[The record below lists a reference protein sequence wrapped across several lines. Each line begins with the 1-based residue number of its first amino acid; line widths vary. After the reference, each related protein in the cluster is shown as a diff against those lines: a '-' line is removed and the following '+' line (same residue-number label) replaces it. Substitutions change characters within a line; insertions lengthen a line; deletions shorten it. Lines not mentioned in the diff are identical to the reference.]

1 MLNKIYRVLI
11 ALVCM
16 MVLISCGKDVFME
29 LEVEHSGNTSL
40 RQEGERKYNDD
51 IRNVLL
57 LYSAGFNS
65 ISTYLDEDIQ
75 DLMKGWIPGSARRE
89 NVLLVYSHLPSK
101 RGNYSV
107 DNAPTL
113 TRLLSDAN
121 GNVIRDTL
129 MCYPENTRSATP
141 EQLHDV
147 LEYVKNEFPARSYG
161 MIFSSHAT
169 GYLPSGYYTNPTG
182 YVYQKNDGR
191 MYRNGNR
198 SFYFPPVPYVEPFHD
213 PSMPQ
218 VKSVGQDQVG
228 TYGNYVSY
236 EIQIEDFARALPM
249 YMDYILFD
257 ACLMGGVEVAYE
269 LAGKCG
275 KVGFSQTEVL
285 AEGFDYGTI
294 SSHLLAGNVPDLQSV
309 CSDFFN
315 QYDIQTGIYRSA
327 TISLV
332 DCSRLKSLVDV
343 CSGLFSEYRNVIAGL
358 NPEIVQR
365 YYRSNYHWFYDLV
378 DIVDKAGAT
387 QTELEALN
395 KALDECII
403 YKAATPEFMDTFE
416 IRSYSGFSMYLPS
429 NGSKELDKYYRT
441 LKWNIDTGLVE

>member
-1 MLNKIYRVLI
+1 
-11 ALVCM
+11 
-16 MVLISCGKDVFME
+16 
-29 LEVEHSGNTSL
+29 
-40 RQEGERKYNDD
+40 
-51 IRNVLL
+51 
-57 LYSAGFNS
+57 
-65 ISTYLDEDIQ
+65 
-75 DLMKGWIPGSARRE
+75 
-89 NVLLVYSHLPSK
+89 
-101 RGNYSV
+101 
-107 DNAPTL
+107 
-113 TRLLSDAN
+113 
-121 GNVIRDTL
+121 
-129 MCYPENTRSATP
+129 
-141 EQLHDV
+141 
-147 LEYVKNEFPARSYG
+147 
-161 MIFSSHAT
+161 
-169 GYLPSGYYTNPTG
+169 
-182 YVYQKNDGR
+182 

-198 SFYFPPVPYVEPFHD
+198 SFYFPPVPYVEPLHD

-285 AEGFDYGTI
+285 AEGFDYGSI

-403 YKAATPEFMDTFE
+403 YKAATPEFMDSFE

-441 LKWNIDTGLVE
+441 LKWNIATGLVE